1 MILSN
6 HRRSFI
12 AFGTGGLVLA
22 ALAVWMLIA
31 GTASAATLC
40 VNPGG
45 TGGCSSSIQAA
56 VAAASAGDTIN
67 VAAGTYT
74 EVGQIVISK
83 NLTIVGAGAGSTII
97 KTSVDTGNTGD
108 PRGWFLVN
116 SGVNFNLS
124 KVKLDGTGHL
134 VWQGIRDHGTGTIS
148 DCSITNIKF
157 NESGP
162 DYAGTGVVVFGSS
175 VNVTN
180 CTFSGIGRVG
190 VLFFGT
196 GVTGSTF
203 SNNTYTGKGAGNWLD
218 YGVEVGAGANATIS
232 GNTISGDTGV
242 ATVDGSTSAGILVT
256 TFFGAGTAATITGN
270 NITGNTDGI
279 VVGFDASDTS
289 AVQAHLNNITGNPDA
304 GVVSTAPLVNAT
316 CNWWGAAN
324 GPGPVGPGSGD
335 KGSTNVTFTPW
346 LIAPAPAGPCTG
358 PTPVP
363 TPTPAPTPTPNP
375 TFCAGCPVGGF
386 VDVLSTGSGS
396 GGSVGLSMIALLA
409 MLAAITAVSGSG
421 IYAFLRRRS

>member
-1 MILSN
+1 MILSD

-83 NLTIVGAGAGSTII
+83 NLTIVGAGAGSTIV
-97 KTSVDTGNTGD
+97 KPSADTGNGGD
-108 PRGWFLVN
+108 ARGWFLVN
-116 SGVNFNLS
+116 SGVSFNLS
-124 KVKLDGTGHL
+124 KVTLDGTGHL

-157 NESGP
+157 NASGP
-162 DYAGTGVVVFGSS
+162 DYAGTGIVVFGSP

-190 VLFFGT
+190 VLFYGT

-242 ATVDGSTSAGILVT
+242 ATVDGSTSAGILVST
-256 TFFGAGTAATITGN
+256 YFNQSGDPATAATITGN

-279 VVGFDASDTS
+279 AVGYNAADYSVV
-289 AVQAHLNNITGNPDA
+289 VAHLNNITGNPDA
-304 GVVSTAPLVNAT
+304 GVVSAAPLVNAT

-335 KGSTNVTFTPW
+335 KVSANVTFTPW
-346 LIAPAPAGPCTG
+346 LIAAAPAGLCTG
-358 PTPVP
+358 PL
-363 TPTPAPTPTPNP
+363 PTPNP
-375 TFCAGCPVGGF
+375 NAVGGF
-386 VDVLSTGSGS
+386 VDVVTGGSGS
-396 GGSVGLSMIALLA
+396 GGSMGLSWLLA
-409 MLAAITAVSGSG
+409 GLVAITAVSGG
-421 IYAFLRRRS
+421 GLWTLLRRRS

>member
-83 NLTIVGAGAGSTII
+83 NLTIVGAGATSTII
-97 KTSVDTGNTGD
+97 KTSTNTGNTGD

-116 SGVNFNLS
+116 SGVSFNLS
-124 KVKLDGTGHL
+124 KVTLDGTGHL

-148 DCSITNIKF
+148 DCSITNIKY
-157 NESGP
+157 NAST
-162 DYAGTGVVVFGSS
+162 DYAGTGIVVLGGP

-190 VLFFGT
+190 VLFYGT
-196 GVTGSTF
+196 GVTGSF
-203 SNNTYTGKGAGNWLD
+203 AGNSYTGKGVGNWLD
-218 YGVEVGAGANATIS
+218 YGVEVGAGANATIT

-256 TFFGAGTAATITGN
+256 TYFGAGTAATITGN

-279 VVGFDASDTS
+279 AVGFDASDTS
-289 AVQAHLNNITGNPDA
+289 TVVAHLNNITGNPDA
-304 GVVSTAPLVNAT
+304 GVVSSAPLVNAT
-316 CNWWGAAN
+316 CNWWGAAS

-335 KGSTNVTFTPW
+335 KVSANVTYNPW
-346 LIAPAPAGPCTG
+346 LVLPAPEAPCTG
-358 PTPVP
+358 TGPL
-363 TPTPAPTPTPNP
+363 PTPNP
-375 TFCAGCPVGGF
+375 NAVGGL
-386 VDVLSTGSGS
+386 VDVVTGGSGS
-396 GGSVGLSMIALLA
+396 GGSMGLSWLLA
-409 MLAAITAVSGSG
+409 GLVAITAVSGG
-421 IYAFLRRRS
+421 GLWTLLRRRS